1 MYLERLVGLK
11 VTHPRKHSPIWMQ
24 CCNSTF
30 STNFNFDEVII
41 HGITVIVA
49 EYINK
54 DKIVVSKLVAAYNE
68 MKLYF
73 DVPLLLLLPAVDS
86 MVRRNLL
93 NKRVNFVVPG
103 QQIYFPELYIS
114 LKESE
119 SIKHIKPKQLS
130 LPAQV
135 LLLYHLQ
142 KRSLADTPL
151 SEIAKLIGYSNKTIS
166 LVVPELQNLG
176 IAKLVS
182 RTNRTK
188 TLSFYRSGL
197 DLWNQIEKY
206 LQNPI
211 AGTGYTNKNI
221 ESLNPVKCVGA
232 TTYTCTPENKFVEYG
247 ITQNEARS
255 NQIKLYVTE
264 RGNSIR
270 LWRYNPRILATDGY
284 ADILSTILSYPQHDR
299 SWASSRLLPLVK
311 WADTPHNSESIKLL

>member
-1 MYLERLVGLK
+1 MAFPDMYIERLVGLK
-11 VTHPRKHSPIWMQ
+11 VTRPRKHTPIWEQ

-30 STNFNFDEVII
+30 SSNFNFDEIVV

-54 DKIVVSKLVAAYNE
+54 DKIIISKLVAAYNE
-68 MKLYF
+68 MKSYF
-73 DVPLLLLLPAVDS
+73 DVPILLLLPTIDS
-86 MVRRNLL
+86 IIRRNLL

-114 LKESE
+114 LKETG

-176 IAKLVS
+176 IAKLVT

-188 TLSFYRSGL
+188 TLSFYRCGL

-211 AGTGYTNKNI
+211 AQQGHTNKNI
-221 ESLNPVKCVGA
+221 DSLNPVKCVGA
-232 TTYTCTPENKFVEYG
+232 TTYSYAPENQFIEYG
-247 ITQNEARS
+247 ITQNEARQ
-255 NQIKLYVTE
+255 NKIKLYATLRNYGVC
-264 RGNSIR
+264 
-270 LWRYNPRILATDGY
+270 LWRYNPRILAYDGY
-284 ADILSTILSYPQHDR
+284 ADILSVILSYPRYDR
-299 SWASSRLLPLVK
+299 IWASSRLLPLVK
-311 WADTPHNSESIKLL
+311 WADTPHQL

>member
-1 MYLERLVGLK
+1 
-11 VTHPRKHSPIWMQ
+11 
-24 CCNSTF
+24 
-30 STNFNFDEVII
+30 
-41 HGITVIVA
+41 
-49 EYINK
+49 
-54 DKIVVSKLVAAYNE
+54 
-68 MKLYF
+68 
-73 DVPLLLLLPAVDS
+73 

-93 NKRVNFVVPG
+93 NRRINFVVPG

-119 SIKHIKPKQLS
+119 SIKHINPKQLS

-135 LLLYHLQ
+135 LVLYHLQ
-142 KRSLADTPL
+142 KRSLAETPL

-188 TLSFYRSGL
+188 TLSFYRSGIE
-197 DLWNQIEKY
+197 LWNQIEKY

-211 AGTGYTNKNI
+211 AATGYTNKNI

-232 TTYTCTPENKFVEYG
+232 TTYNSTPENQFIEYC

-255 NQIKLYVTE
+255 NNVKLYVTE
-264 RGNSIR
+264 RGRSVR
-270 LWRYNPRILATDGY
+270 LWRYNPRTLATDGY
-284 ADILSTILSYPQHDR
+284 ADILSTILSYPQYDR
-299 SWASSRLLPLVK
+299 SWAASRLLPHVK
-311 WADTPHNSESIKLL
+311 WADVITSE

>member
-1 MYLERLVGLK
+1 MAFPDMYLERLVGLK
-11 VTHPRKHSPIWMQ
+11 VTRPRKHTPIWVQ
-24 CCNSTF
+24 CCNSTY
-30 STNFNFDEVII
+30 SSNFNFDEIVI

-54 DKIVVSKLVAAYNE
+54 DKIIISKLVAAYND
-68 MKLYF
+68 MKSYF
-73 DVPLLLLLPAVDS
+73 DVPILLLLPTIDS

-114 LKESE
+114 LKETG

-142 KRSLADTPL
+142 KRSLIDTPL

-176 IAKLVS
+176 IAKLVT

-188 TLSFYRSGL
+188 TLSFYRCGL

-211 AGTGYTNKNI
+211 AQQGHTNKNI
-221 ESLNPVKCVGA
+221 DSLNPVKCVGA
-232 TTYTCTPENKFVEYG
+232 TTYSYAPENQFIEYG
-247 ITQNEARS
+247 ITQNEARQ
-255 NQIKLYVTE
+255 NKIKLYATHRNYGVW
-264 RGNSIR
+264 
-270 LWRYNPRILATDGY
+270 LWRYNPRILAYDGY
-284 ADILSTILSYPQHDR
+284 ADILSVILSYPRYDR
-299 SWASSRLLPLVK
+299 IWASSRLLPLVK
-311 WADTPHNSESIKLL
+311 WADTPHQL

>member
-1 MYLERLVGLK
+1 MAFPEMYLERLVGLK
-11 VTHPRKHSPIWMQ
+11 VTRPRKHSPIWEQ
-24 CCNSTF
+24 CSNSTF
-30 STNFNFDEVII
+30 SKNFNFDEVII

-49 EYINK
+49 EYIST

-73 DVPLLLLLPAVDS
+73 DVPLLLLLPTVDS

-114 LKESE
+114 LKETG

-188 TLSFYRSGL
+188 TLSFYRSGIE
-197 DLWNQIEKY
+197 LWNQIEKY

-211 AGTGYTNKNI
+211 AATGYTNKNI

-232 TTYTCTPENKFVEYG
+232 TTYNSTPENQFIEYC

-255 NQIKLYVTE
+255 NNVKLYVTE
-264 RGNSIR
+264 RGRSVR
-270 LWRYNPRILATDGY
+270 LWRYNPRTLATDGC

-299 SWASSRLLPLVK
+299 SWAASRLLPHVK
-311 WADTPHNSESIKLL
+311 WADVITSE

>member
-1 MYLERLVGLK
+1 MAFPEMYLERLVGLK
-11 VTHPRKHSPIWMQ
+11 VTHPRKHSPIWEQ
-24 CCNSTF
+24 CSNSTF

-54 DKIVVSKLVAAYNE
+54 DKIVVSKLVATYNE
-68 MKLYF
+68 MKSYF
-73 DVPLLLLLPAVDS
+73 NVPLLLLLPTVDS

-93 NKRVNFVVPG
+93 NKRINFVVPG

-135 LLLYHLQ
+135 LVLYHLQ
-142 KRSLADTPL
+142 KRSLAETPL

-211 AGTGYTNKNI
+211 ADTGYTTKDI

-232 TTYTCTPENKFVEYG
+232 TTYNCTPENQFIEYG

-255 NQIKLYVTE
+255 NNIKLYVTE
-264 RGNSIR
+264 RARSVR
-270 LWRYNPRILATDGY
+270 LWKYNPRILATDGY
-284 ADILSTILSYPQHDR
+284 ADILSTILSYPQYDR
-299 SWASSRLLPLVK
+299 SWAASLLLKHVK
-311 WADTPHNSESIKLL
+311 WADVCPS

>member
-1 MYLERLVGLK
+1 MAFPEMYLERLVGLK

-30 STNFNFDEVII
+30 SANFNFDEIII
-41 HGITVIVA
+41 HGITVLVA

-54 DKIVVSKLVAAYNE
+54 DKIVVSKLVASYND
-68 MKLYF
+68 MKTYF
-73 DVPLLLLLPAVDS
+73 DVPLLLLLPAIDS
-86 MVRRNLL
+86 VGRRNLL
-93 NKRVNFVVPG
+93 NRRINFVVPG

-119 SIKHIKPKQLS
+119 SIKHINPKQLS

-135 LLLYHLQ
+135 LVLYHLQ
-142 KRSLADTPL
+142 KRSLAETPL

-188 TLSFYRSGL
+188 TLSFYRSGIE
-197 DLWNQIEKY
+197 LWNQIEKY

-211 AGTGYTNKNI
+211 AATGYTNKNI

-232 TTYTCTPENKFVEYG
+232 TTYNSTPENQFIEYC

-255 NQIKLYVTE
+255 NNVKLYVTE
-264 RGNSIR
+264 RGRSVR
-270 LWRYNPRILATDGY
+270 LWRYNPRTLATDGC

-299 SWASSRLLPLVK
+299 SWAASRLLPHVK
-311 WADTPHNSESIKLL
+311 WADVITSE

>member
-1 MYLERLVGLK
+1 MAFPEMYLERLVGLRI
-11 VTHPRKHSPIWMQ
+11 TRPRKHSPIWMQ

-30 STNFNFDEVII
+30 SANFNFDETII
-41 HGITVIVA
+41 HGITVLVA

-54 DKIVVSKLVAAYNE
+54 DKIVVSKLVASYND
-68 MKLYF
+68 MKTYF
-73 DVPLLLLLPAVDS
+73 DVPLLLLLPTIDS
-86 MVRRNLL
+86 VVRRNLL
-93 NKRVNFVVPG
+93 NRRINFVVPG

-119 SIKHIKPKQLS
+119 SIKHINPKQLS

-135 LLLYHLQ
+135 LVLYHLH
-142 KRSLADTPL
+142 KRSLAETPL

-188 TLSFYRSGL
+188 TLSFYRSGIE
-197 DLWNQIEKY
+197 LWNQIEKY

-211 AGTGYTNKNI
+211 AATGYTNKNI

-232 TTYTCTPENKFVEYG
+232 TTYNSTPENQFIEYC

-255 NQIKLYVTE
+255 NNVKLYVTE
-264 RGNSIR
+264 RGRSVR
-270 LWRYNPRILATDGY
+270 LWRYNPRTLATDGY
-284 ADILSTILSYPQHDR
+284 ADILSTILSYPQYDR
-299 SWASSRLLPLVK
+299 SWAASRLLPHVK
-311 WADTPHNSESIKLL
+311 WADVITSE